1 MCKNFTTWLN
11 EQLYTNDG
19 QFVSFYNHAAKLQ
32 KLQQMAN
39 KWTITANTYI
49 TIICLEEKH
58 VQSYD
63 CAVTSMESDPKE
75 QLLHNAWKP

>member
-11 EQLYTNDG
+11 KQLYSNDG
-19 QFVSFYNHAAKLQ
+19 QFGSFYNHAAKLQ

-39 KWTITANTYI
+39 IWTITTNTYI

-58 VQSYD
+58 IQSYD
-63 CAVTSMESDPKE
+63 WAVTSMESDPKQ
-75 QLLHNAWKP
+75 QLLHTAWKL